1 MTTKTVFYS
10 VTGRSRMVAEGVA
23 AALDAPLF
31 GLTDRFTAL
40 PAGWKRAARRAVRG
54 FDLGVLS
61 TPGVS
66 FDRGDRL
73 VLVFPYWNGAVVP
86 AVSGFVRSVGLAGV
100 TVFLVMTRR
109 LSGGD
114 ELISQLEDDIVRQGG
129 TIGGVFSL
137 RTLWRARRRLR
148 SLGSRVGQH
157 IAREAQGAPFSLQEL
172 LEDAIEDEVEARAR
186 YLQLIEMTP
195 NRRLKA
201 TFSSLAAGEAAHVQ
215 LLQQLHRAYAG
226 VVYEPHREAIAS
238 LKPEQVLD
246 DSALLQGLGV
256 VVEAEHKAFMGYRA
270 IAARYP
276 SQPDVVRHMLV
287 LSRSDL
293 QHCREMR
300 GTYSILGHHHSTR

>member
-10 VTGRSRMVAEGVA
+10 VMGRSRMVAEGAVV
-23 AALDAPLF
+23 ALDAPLF

-40 PAGWKRAARRAVRG
+40 PVGWKRAARRAVRG

-86 AVSGFVRSVGLAGV
+86 AVSGFVRSVGLTGV

-114 ELISQLEDDIVRQGG
+114 DLISQLEDDIVRQGG

-137 RTLWRARRRLR
+137 RTLWRAPQHLRL
-148 SLGSRVGQH
+148 LGSRVGHH
-157 IAREAQGAPFSLQEL
+157 IAREAPGAPFSLQEL
-172 LEDAIEDEVEARAR
+172 LADAIEDKIEARAR

-201 TFSSLAAGEAAHVQ
+201 TFSSLAAGEAADAQQ
-215 LLQQLHRAYAG
+215 LQRLHRAYAG

-238 LKPEQVLD
+238 LKPGQVLD
-246 DSALLQGLGV
+246 YSALLQGLGV

-270 IAARYP
+270 IAERYP
-276 SQPDVVRHMLV
+276 SQPDVVRQMLT

-293 QHCREMR
+293 QHYRDMR
-300 GTYSILGHHHSTR
+300 GTYGILSRHHSTR